1 MRRKNDESR
10 KSVRYTEDSC
20 RAAANM
26 LIYGIFTYYNDVL
39 DTEDDVDFSE
49 LIDRHDLLEDLF
61 NDVNGPSETRGAF
74 RRFIRSADRAFGRA
88 RESEAERE
96 ELTERLNA
104 IFGELLEAFGRGEDD
119 GEDDDFD
126 PESGDGSG
134 TEDYDDFFF
143 GPDGKLPF

>member
-26 LIYGIFTYYNDVL
+26 LIYGILTYYDDSL
-39 DTEDDVDFSE
+39 DTDDDADFSE
-49 LIDRHDLLEDLF
+49 LIDRRDALEDLF
-61 NDVNGPSETRGAF
+61 DGVNGPSDTPGAF

-104 IFGELLEAFGRGEDD
+104 IFGELLDALDCGAD

-126 PESGDGSG
+126 PDSADDSG

>member
-1 MRRKNDESR
+1 MIRKNDENGKR
-10 KSVRYTEDSC
+10 VRYTEDSC

-26 LIYGIFTYYNDVL
+26 LIYGILTYYNDVL
-39 DTEDDVDFSE
+39 DTDDDADFSE
-49 LIDRHDLLEDLF
+49 LVDRHDLLEDLF

-74 RRFIRSADRAFGRA
+74 RRFTRNADRAFGRA
-88 RESEAERE
+88 HESEAERE

-104 IFGELLEAFGRGEDD
+104 IFGELLDALDCGAD

-126 PESGDGSG
+126 PDSGDGSD

>member
-26 LIYGIFTYYNDVL
+26 LIYGILTYYDDSL
-39 DTEDDVDFSE
+39 DTDDDADFSE
-49 LIDRHDLLEDLF
+49 LIDRRDALEDLF
-61 NDVNGPSETRGAF
+61 DGVNGPSDTPGAF

-104 IFGELLEAFGRGEDD
+104 IFGELLDALDCGAD